1 MKLYKAIY
9 QAVLVL
15 QIEEPCGSLHEIPC
29 NGDFFV
35 QAETKAD
42 AEEKAL
48 RIIENNFLQDYI
60 SVLNIE
66 EVNLE
71 FESSK
76 ECEKCSF
83 GSDGYCVLEFPC
95 YEEDYVAQ
103 DLKEGD

>member
-9 QAVLVL
+9 QAVLIL
-15 QIEEPCGSLHEIPC
+15 QMEEPCGTLHEAAC

-48 RIIENNFLQDYI
+48 RIIENNFLRDYI

-66 EVNLE
+66 EVSLE
-71 FESSK
+71 FEASS
-76 ECEKCSF
+76 ECEKC
-83 GSDGYCVLEFPC
+83 DYQKNGYCVLEFPN
-95 YEEDYVAQ
+95 YEEDYAAQ
-103 DLKEGD
+103 DIKAGD